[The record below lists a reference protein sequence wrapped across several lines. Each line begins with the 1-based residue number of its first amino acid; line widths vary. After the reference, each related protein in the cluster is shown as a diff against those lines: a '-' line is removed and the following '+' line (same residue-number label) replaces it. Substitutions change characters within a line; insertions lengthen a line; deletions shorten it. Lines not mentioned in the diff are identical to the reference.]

1 MSAESIKL
9 AEIFEKSSVV
19 LLDIAGTTTS
29 HSFVKVKTDSIYY
42 EMNNIFSVVILL
54 FNTREISTYIIHRLT

>member
-1 MSAESIKL
+1 MSAETIKL
-9 AEIFEKSSVV
+9 AENVEKSSVV

-29 HSFVKVKTDSIYY
+29 HSFVKVKIEFFIYY

-54 FNTREISTYIIHRLT
+54 FNT

>member
-9 AEIFEKSSVV
+9 AANLEKCSVV

-29 HSFVKVKTDSIYY
+29 HSFVKVKKTFFY
-42 EMNNIFSVVILL
+42 
-54 FNTREISTYIIHRLT
+54 